1 MIREGGN
8 ILRGKSGSSREM
20 GHCFDDGKA
29 SLRDREK
36 ETKENL

>member
-1 MIREGGN
+1 MIREGAN
-8 ILRGKSGSSREM
+8 ILRGPSRET
-20 GHCFDDGKA
+20 GHRFDDGKA